1 MECLCDPSARNPLQL
16 LEEASDR
23 ETLARLIGDLP
34 EKEKLVLS
42 LYYWDELTMKE
53 IGKVL
58 GLSEGRICQI
68 HTQVWPSS
76 GRRSAEP

>member
-1 MECLCDPSARNPLQL
+1 MRLDF

-23 ETLARLIGDLP
+23 DALARLIGELP
-34 EKEKLVLS
+34 EKEKLMLS

-58 GLSEGRICQI
+58 RLSEGRICQI
-68 HTQVWPSS
+68 HSQVLAKLKSAIRSS
-76 GRRSAEP
+76 GAAAAR